1 MPQTPNYGFDYEEP
15 TSLPGTTLTGGVM
28 GDSPIL
34 AVQVDTTMA
43 SVEALANATA
53 ADVVTNTGDI
63 AAVTSDVADLTDWT
77 VTGTELITFTSQ
89 ASHTVVIP
97 YGITFPSRPMVV
109 TNIDSG
115 AGEVARWGSRAIS
128 IQDSQFTMFVFA
140 TDDNGS
146 ETQTW
151 SDVPVSWMATYR
163 P

>member
-77 VTGTELITFTSQ
+77 VTGTELITFTNQ
-89 ASHTVVIP
+89 ASHTVIIP

-115 AGEVARWGSRAIS
+115 AGVVARWGSRAIS
-128 IQDSQFTMFVFA
+128 IQDSQFTMFLFA
-140 TDDNGS
+140 TDDNGT

-151 SDVPVSWMATYR
+151 SDIPVSWMATYR